1 MRTSF
6 ALIVL
11 GSFFTI
17 TTQAARIEEEE
28 AVTLAPKAQGEGIP
42 VSVNVIQTAQVVVL
56 DKQQILSIAAD
67 INAQSAEKSD
77 TSNPEEVEAEET
89 AENGMEEEG
98 DVVTEVSATEGEVP
112 VQQANI
118 ITTSSSVSGTSVSPP
133 KYIDAEFTFAPITLA
148 PESSRSVDKY
158 PSSTQRPA
166 MKTSV
171 ILKKAKSDSNSL
183 NPSVYKISLIAMSF
197 GLIGQ
202 CFL

>member
-1 MRTSF
+1 M
-6 ALIVL
+6 
-11 GSFFTI
+11 
-17 TTQAARIEEEE
+17 
-28 AVTLAPKAQGEGIP
+28 
-42 VSVNVIQTAQVVVL
+42 L

-89 AENGMEEEG
+89 AEDGMEEEG
-98 DVVTEVSATEGEVP
+98 DVTEVSATEGEVP

-118 ITTSSSVSGTSVSPP
+118 ITTSSSVSGTSVPPP
-133 KYIDAEFTFAPITLA
+133 KSIDTEFTFAPITLA

-202 CFL
+202 LFL